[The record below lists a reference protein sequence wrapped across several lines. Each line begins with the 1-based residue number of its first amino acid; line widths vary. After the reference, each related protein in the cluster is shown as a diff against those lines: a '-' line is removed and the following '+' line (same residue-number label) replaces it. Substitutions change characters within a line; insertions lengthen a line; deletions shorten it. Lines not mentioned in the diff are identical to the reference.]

1 MLAIELASSLSGAAL
16 FLILGIL
23 LLINWRGQII
33 GTLLIAACT
42 SSVIYF
48 GWQAYSTASESSATL
63 SLQLL
68 ELLRDTLWLI
78 LLARIIGSD
87 LESGRVSWLKGA
99 LPAGVLAYS
108 TLFALVIA
116 GSHGVFDSDA
126 VGFLTSKTVFLGFL
140 LMALAGLLL
149 VEQVY
154 RRTRA
159 GYRWAIKYLCLGI
172 GGIFFYE
179 FVIYSDAVLF
189 RRVNPDLWSA
199 KGAINAICVPLIA
212 VSVRRIREWNMGLF
226 VSRHIMLQS
235 SMLLLS
241 GLYLSFMAVSGY
253 YVRAFGGTWGG
264 ALQTVFIFTAILGL
278 LILVFSSDLRA
289 RLRIFL
295 VKHFYENKY
304 DYREEWLSFTKT
316 LAEIKGSENVY
327 QYILKAFADIM
338 RCNGGGIWILSKSND
353 EFVCV
358 KDLNLDEAYGVKF
371 SSKSDFARFLTDE
384 QWVINLENY
393 RNGRER
399 YEGLEIPDWLDSLPD
414 ALVIPLLK
422 ENNLIGLV
430 VLTRSDQNVS
440 YNWEDYDLLKTMGHQ
455 AAGYIALIKTTED
468 LAQAKQF
475 EAFNRLSAFVVHD
488 IKNLVAQLSLVSS
501 NARKFRD
508 SQEFLE
514 DAFETID
521 NSVNKMNRLLQ
532 SLKKGSPVNQ
542 HEYVS
547 IDLRE
552 VIEEVIQHTSL
563 TRPVPKALDLARDLV
578 IRGDREQ
585 IKNVLQHLV
594 QNAQEATPDEGS
606 VEISLDREGGSAIIR
621 IRDTGIGM
629 DQEFIRNRLFK
640 PFDTTKGNA
649 GMGIGAYESLA
660 VIRNMGGD
668 MEVISNPGVGT
679 LFTLIIP
686 LRNL

>member
-33 GTLLIAACT
+33 GALLIAACAA
-42 SSVIYF
+42 SVIYF
-48 GWQAYSTASESSATL
+48 GWLAYSTFSESSSTL

-68 ELLRDTLWLI
+68 ELLRDTIWLI
-78 LLARIIGSD
+78 LLTRIIGPD
-87 LESGRVSWLKGA
+87 LESGRFSWIKGA
-99 LPAGVLAYS
+99 LPLSVLAFS
-108 TLFALVIA
+108 VVFAIVIT
-116 GSHGVFDSDA
+116 GSHVVIRTDS
-126 VGFLTSKTVFLGFL
+126 VGLITNKTVFMGFL
-140 LMALAGLLL
+140 LIALAGLLL
-149 VEQVY
+149 VEQLY
-154 RRTRA
+154 RKTRA

-226 VSRHIMLQS
+226 VSRHIIFQS
-235 SMLLLS
+235 SMLLLA

-253 YVRAFGGTWGG
+253 YVRVFGGTWGG

-278 LILVFSSDLRA
+278 LVLGFSSDLQA

-304 DYREEWLSFTKT
+304 DYREEWLSFTKM
-316 LAEIKGSENVY
+316 LAEIKDSENLY
-327 QYILKAFADIM
+327 QHILKAFADIM
-338 RCNGGGIWILSKSND
+338 RCGGGGIWIQSKTGD
-353 EFVCV
+353 DFVCIEE
-358 KDLNLDEAYGVKF
+358 LNLKEAYAINF
-371 SSKSDFARFLTDE
+371 SSDSDFVRFLADE

-399 YEGLEIPDWLDSLPD
+399 YDGLTIPEWLNSLQD

-488 IKNLVAQLSLVSS
+488 IKNLVAQLSLVGS
-501 NARKFRD
+501 NAKRFRD
-508 SQEFLE
+508 NKEFLE

-521 NSVNKMNRLLQ
+521 NSVDKMNRLLQ
-532 SLKKGSPVNQ
+532 SLQKGSPGKQ
-542 HEYVS
+542 HDYMSFELS
-547 IDLRE
+547 G
-552 VIEEVIQHTSL
+552 VIEQVIQQTSL
-563 TRPVPKALDLARDLV
+563 RKPVPRAVELAQGLV
-578 IRGDREQ
+578 IRYDRE
-585 IKNVLQHLV
+585 KLGNVIQHLV
-594 QNAQEATPDEGS
+594 QNAQEATPEDGT
-606 VEISLDREGGSAIIR
+606 VEISLAKADGAAIIR
-621 IRDTGIGM
+621 IRDSGIGM
-629 DQEFIRNRLFK
+629 DQDFIRNRLFK

-649 GMGIGAYESLA
+649 GMGIGAYESLE
-660 VIRNMGGD
+660 VIRGMGGD
-668 MEVISNPGVGT
+668 MEVISNPGEGS
-679 LFTLIIP
+679 LFTLKIP
-686 LRNL
+686 LA